1 MKAAIYLR
9 QSKGDDEGIER
20 QRARCTKLAE
30 AREWIVAKEFVD
42 NDVSAS
48 QTRGQATAWAKM
60 LDGVAAGEFDVI
72 IATRLDRI
80 LRRVQDL
87 GVLIDLDAKVVT
99 VDGDIDL
106 TSAFGEFQA
115 TLAAGLARFEVR
127 RKSER
132 QRDANAKRASEGK
145 WVGGRRPFGFEA
157 DGVTV
162 REHEA
167 DAIRR
172 AYNDVV
178 TGLSL
183 AAVARNW
190 NAAGFTT
197 GQTRQARSGHAG
209 EPSPW
214 RASTVR
220 RLLLNPRYA
229 GRVRYK
235 GEVQATPAVW
245 PAIVEA
251 STWEA
256 VNAILTNPMRA
267 TPGRAPT
274 YLLTGIARCG
284 VAGCG
289 ATVHAGG
296 NARRGVPGYRCSGS
310 LGHFARMAEPIDDYV
325 SQVIVARLSRPDARN
340 LLHKPQTVDTGALT
354 LEAAGLRARMDALAV
369 DFADGALTGSQLRA
383 ATTRMR
389 ERLATIEAEL
399 ADAGRVDVLGDLVD
413 TADVHAAW
421 EGLVQDRRRE
431 VLRTLADV
439 TIHPVGRGTR
449 TFRPE
454 SVTITWLSD
463 DT

>member
-9 QSKGDDEGIER
+9 QSKGDDEGIDR

-30 AREWIVAKEFVD
+30 AREWSVAREFVD

-48 QTRGQATAWAKM
+48 QTRGQSTAWAKM

-72 IATRLDRI
+72 VATRLDRI

-145 WVGGRRPFGFEA
+145 WVGGRRPFGFEP

-162 REHEA
+162 REDEA

-172 AYNDVV
+172 AYRDVV

-183 AAVARNW
+183 GAVARNL

-214 RASTVR
+214 RGSTVR
-220 RLLLNPRYA
+220 RMLLNPRYV

-235 GEVQATPAVW
+235 GVVQANPADW
-245 PAIVEA
+245 PAIVEP

-256 VNAILTNPMRA
+256 VNAILTNPMRT

-284 VAGCG
+284 VCG
-289 ATVHAGG
+289 AHVHAGG

-310 LGHFARMAEPIDDYV
+310 LGHFARMAAPVDDYV
-325 SQVIVARLSRPDARN
+325 SQVIVARLSRPDAHN
-340 LLHKPQTVDTGALT
+340 LLEKPRTVDTGALS

-369 DFADGALTGSQLRA
+369 DFADGSLTASQLRT

-389 ERLATIEAEL
+389 DRLTEIEAKL
-399 ADAGRVDVLGDLVD
+399 ADAGRVDVLGELIGTGD
-413 TADVHAAW
+413 AAAAW
-421 EGLVQDRRRE
+421 DGLPLERRRE

-439 TIHPVGRGTR
+439 TLHPVGRGTR

-454 SVTITWLSD
+454 TVTITWLSD
-463 DT
+463 DG